1 MMNIVLVTEE
11 NLRQA
16 AAVHAVSW
24 RESHRDICSAEF
36 VAAHT
41 TERQMDYISRE
52 MARGKRFFLLED
64 EVAVAVVSLQGSVIG
79 DLYVDPSMQ
88 GKGYGTALLRFAM
101 AQCQEAPVLWVLST
115 NERAARLYQR
125 IGFSATGRQK
135 VLSAALREIEMRY
148 VKG

>member
-41 TERQMDYISRE
+41 TERQMDYIRRE

-64 EVAVAVVSLQGSVIG
+64 EVAVAVVSRQGSVIG
-79 DLYVDPSMQ
+79 DLYVDPSVQ
-88 GKGYGTALLRFAM
+88 GKGYGTALLKFAM
-101 AQCQEAPVLWVLST
+101 AQCQEVPVLWVLST

>member
-16 AAVHAVSW
+16 AAVHAASW

-36 VAAHT
+36 VEAHT
-41 TERQMDYISRE
+41 TERQMDYIRRE

-88 GKGYGTALLRFAM
+88 GKGYGTVLLKFAM
-101 AQCQEAPVLWVLST
+101 AQCSEEPVLWVLST

-135 VLSAALREIEMRY
+135 VLSSALREIELKYM
-148 VKG
+148 KG

>member
-41 TERQMDYISRE
+41 TERQMDYIRRE

-88 GKGYGTALLRFAM
+88 GKGYGTALLKFAM
-101 AQCQEAPVLWVLST
+101 AQCQEVPVLWVLST